1 MNSGS
6 PPIGT
11 VPPARGPTYLELIRR
26 GARQHGPRTAIV
38 FGDRT
43 LSFAEVDRLSS
54 QLAHALHA
62 AGAAAHTRVALLL
75 NNGLHS
81 VPLDFACVKAGI
93 NRVPLNARLSLAE
106 HARMLAETGCTHLVF
121 GPDLAER
128 AQALRDAAGA
138 SALACL
144 GLGAALGNHGI
155 DLLALAATRPGHA
168 PAFDAQPDDVVLTL
182 FTSGTTGT
190 LKAAQHTQASYAAI
204 CRNVLLNLLPA
215 TAEDAML
222 HAASLIHAS
231 GVFVLPFWLRGGR
244 TVILPGFEPG
254 LFLRT
259 LQAQRITAVNMVPT
273 MMQMLFEHADI
284 GSTDVSALRYVIY
297 GASPMPRA
305 VIERAMAAW
314 GRHRFWQYYGQTEV
328 PLCLAVL
335 RPEDHFGE
343 RLDACGQPAL
353 EVEMRLVD
361 EAGNAV
367 PPGTPGEIAV
377 RAPSAMV
384 GYHNAPGL
392 DAETFGAGG
401 WVRTRD
407 IGVFD
412 AEGFLYLKDRSS
424 DMIISGGYNVY
435 PREVES
441 ALMTHPAVRECAVI
455 GLPHP
460 KWVEVVTAVVVLRA
474 GQEVGEAGEAGE
486 AELIAH
492 VAAQLASYKKPQ
504 RVLFAAA
511 IPKTAVG
518 KLDRRQLRARYR
530 DGGHD
535 DGGDAATSTARPAG

>member
-1 MNSGS
+1 MNSTPS
-6 PPIGT
+6 SIPPA
-11 VPPARGPTYLELIRR
+11 PQPARGPTYLDLIRR
-26 GARQHGPRTAIV
+26 GALQHGARTAIV
-38 FGDRT
+38 FGDKT
-43 LSFAEVDRLSS
+43 LTFTEVDRLSS

-62 AGAAAHTRVALLL
+62 AGAVPHTRVALLL

-93 NRVPLNARLSLAE
+93 NRVPLNSRLSVAE
-106 HARMLAETGCTHLVF
+106 HARMLAETGSTHLVF

-128 AQALRDAAGA
+128 AAALREAVPELVCMGM
-138 SALACL
+138 
-144 GLGAALGNHGI
+144 GAALAHVSAP
-155 DLLALAATRPGHA
+155 DLLAQAASCPADG
-168 PAFDAQPDDVVLTL
+168 PAFTPSHDDVVLTL

-215 TAEDAML
+215 TPDDAML

-259 LQAQRITAVNMVPT
+259 LQAQRITAINLVPT
-273 MMQMLFEHADI
+273 MLQMLFELPDI
-284 GSTDVSALRYVIY
+284 GEADVSALRYVIY

-305 VIERAMAAW
+305 VIQRAMAAW

-335 RPEDHFGE
+335 RPEDHTDDL
-343 RLDACGQPAL
+343 LDACGQPAL
-353 EVEMRLVD
+353 DIEMRLID
-361 EAGNAV
+361 DAGNDV

-377 RAPSAMV
+377 RAPSAV
-384 GYHNAPGL
+384 AGYYNAAAL
-392 DAETFGAGG
+392 NAETFVEGG

-407 IGVFD
+407 VGVFD
-412 AEGFLYLKDRSS
+412 ERGFLHLKDRTS

-435 PREVES
+435 PREVEN
-441 ALMTHPAVRECAVI
+441 ALMTHGAVRECAVI
-455 GLPHP
+455 GLPHE
-460 KWVEVVTAVVVLRA
+460 KWVEIVTAVVVLRA
-474 GQEVGEAGEAGE
+474 GQQATEAG
-486 AELIAH
+486 LIAH
-492 VAAQLASYKKPQ
+492 VAGQLASYKKPQ
-504 RVLFAAA
+504 RVLFAQE

-518 KLDRRQLRARYR
+518 KLNRKQLRESLR
-530 DGGHD
+530 D
-535 DGGDAATSTARPAG
+535 